1 MTERVAKIITI
12 LQETYPDA
20 HCELD
25 FQTPLQLLIATVLSA
40 QTTDKQVNKVTERL
54 FADCPDL
61 DSLLQLTKEEIR
73 TYIRSLGFY
82 NTKADHLYLMFR
94 QLQDEFGGQVPRT
107 MQELTRLPGVG
118 RKTANVVMSNAFGE
132 PAIAVDTHVFR
143 VSNRLGLAHASTVEQ
158 TEQQLQ
164 EAIDRGLWTLC
175 HHLLI
180 FHGRRC
186 CKARAPQCSLCPLQA
201 LCDYHAAG
209 KD

>member
-94 QLQDEFGGQVPRT
+94 QLHQ
-107 MQELTRLPGVG
+107 RLPHPP
-118 RKTANVVMSNAFGE
+118 F
-132 PAIAVDTHVFR
+132 
-143 VSNRLGLAHASTVEQ
+143 L
-158 TEQQLQ
+158 
-164 EAIDRGLWTLC
+164 
-175 HHLLI
+175 
-180 FHGRRC
+180 
-186 CKARAPQCSLCPLQA
+186 
-201 LCDYHAAG
+201 
-209 KD
+209 